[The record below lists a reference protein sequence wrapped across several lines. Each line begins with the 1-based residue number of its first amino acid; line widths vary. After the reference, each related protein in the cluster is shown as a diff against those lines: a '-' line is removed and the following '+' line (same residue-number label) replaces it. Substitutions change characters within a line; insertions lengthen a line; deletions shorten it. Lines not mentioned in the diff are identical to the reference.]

1 MKKLS
6 SESRLWNLDEPAAG
20 ETSNLYMDIK
30 PILMGYMWNDIH
42 VEQMNNISSSSKNL
56 TSMSLPGKNAFLRLF
71 TNYKHKN
78 ANTNDAFNRFATYS
92 WTTFGQFQ
100 L

>member
-1 MKKLS
+1 
-6 SESRLWNLDEPAAG
+6 
-20 ETSNLYMDIK
+20 
-30 PILMGYMWNDIH
+30 MGYMWNDIH

-78 ANTNDAFNRFATYS
+78 ANTNGAFNRFATYS
-92 WTTFGQFQ
+92 WTTLIPALSSQIILVTNKVGLVFVPIFHHE
-100 L
+100 